1 MLQTIS
7 IIVSGRV
14 QGVFFRHS
22 AKETAQHL
30 NITGEV
36 KNLNDGTV
44 AIIATG
50 TKEQLDQL
58 IEWCKQGP
66 PKANVAG
73 IEIKNLSLQEFAN
86 FNIVRF

>member
-7 IIVSGRV
+7 ITISGRV

-22 AKETAQHL
+22 TKETARRL

-36 KNLNDGTV
+36 KNLPDGNV

-58 IEWCKQGP
+58 IKWCKQGP
-66 PKANVAG
+66 PKANVTG